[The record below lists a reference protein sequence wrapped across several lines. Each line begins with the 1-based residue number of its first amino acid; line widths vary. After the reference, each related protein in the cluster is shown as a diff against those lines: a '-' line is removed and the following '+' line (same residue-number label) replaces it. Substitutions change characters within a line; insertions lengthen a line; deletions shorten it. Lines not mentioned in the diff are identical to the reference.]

1 VDLGRNTR
9 ARRSTAV
16 RFGIG
21 AIREKAQRWSVH
33 PRRDAI
39 GRWPDLAIAN
49 DGPWKRPAGDLGR
62 QISVLR

>member
-1 VDLGRNTR
+1 M
-9 ARRSTAV
+9 
-16 RFGIG
+16 
-21 AIREKAQRWSVH
+21 H

-39 GRWPDLAIAN
+39 GRWPDLAIAK

>member
-1 VDLGRNTR
+1 VDVTLRCNAR
-9 ARRSTAV
+9 ARRSIAV

-21 AIREKAQRWSVH
+21 AY
-33 PRRDAI
+33 
-39 GRWPDLAIAN
+39 LAITK